1 MPLNSTFMWFNIC
14 RFFDFVRIFTLL
26 RFDNKGSIKMVIEI
40 TSIYDDILQKKNKRF
55 LTFSRDIEMA
65 NWCEMS

>member
-1 MPLNSTFMWFNIC
+1 MPLNSTFMCSTFVKKS
-14 RFFDFVRIFTLL
+14 FVRIFTLL

-55 LTFSRDIEMA
+55 LTFLRDIEMA

>member
-14 RFFDFVRIFTLL
+14 QKIFRIFTLL
-26 RFDNKGSIKMVIEI
+26 RFDNKGNIKMVIEI

>member
-1 MPLNSTFMWFNIC
+1 MHLNSTFMCSTFVKKS
-14 RFFDFVRIFTLL
+14 FVRIFTLL

>member
-14 RFFDFVRIFTLL
+14 QKIFRIFTLL

-40 TSIYDDILQKKNKRF
+40 TSIYDDILQKKEQ
-55 LTFSRDIEMA
+55 TFSDVFKGYR
-65 NWCEMS
+65 NGKLV

>member
-14 RFFDFVRIFTLL
+14 QKIFRIFTLL